1 MNSLFGVLVLFIRFY
16 VFWSVW
22 GFFGFY
28 YNLLVILECEC

>member
-1 MNSLFGVLVLFIRFY
+1 MNSLFSVLVLFIHFY

-28 YNLLVILECEC
+28 YNLLVIFECEC